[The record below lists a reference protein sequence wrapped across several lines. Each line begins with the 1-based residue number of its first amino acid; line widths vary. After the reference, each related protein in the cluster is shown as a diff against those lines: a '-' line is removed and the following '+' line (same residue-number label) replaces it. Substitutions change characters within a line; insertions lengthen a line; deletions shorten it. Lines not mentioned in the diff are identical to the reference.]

1 MFGVPKI
8 LSILTFNNIDKSGY
22 LPNLIIPNPDDSPM
36 PKIRIL
42 DPHTIDKIAAGE
54 VVERPASVVKE
65 LVENALDAGAKSII
79 VELKDAGRAL
89 IRVTD
94 DGCGMAPD
102 DAELAFERHATSKLS
117 RIEDLDSLRTLG
129 FRGEALSSIGAV
141 ARVELLTRASDAAV
155 GTMVC
160 IEFGKLAAVK
170 QAARE
175 PGTSVYV
182 RELFGNVPARR
193 KFMRGARAELARIA
207 DVASKAA
214 LASPSVSFTLIS
226 DGKDLF
232 RTRGDGDLLRAIG
245 DVLGKDR
252 ASEMLPAE
260 CSKGAMNLSG
270 YVARPSV
277 SRSSAQ
283 HQLFFVNGR
292 PVSSAALAEAVEDG
306 YRGLVMKERHPIVVL
321 SVSLPPS
328 AVDANVHPT
337 KREVRFGDEL
347 AVYDFVKEGVRE
359 ALSSARLI
367 PEPMGRGGDA
377 RKASGAMPPAGV
389 KPLVQAEAMQAKLI
403 GSEAQLEGRPVDSD
417 AESRPMPR
425 DSRAIGQVLDTY
437 IVVEH
442 AHGIFLL
449 DQHAAHERVVFEALK
464 VSSKRASQSLLEPIN
479 VDVGAGKLARV
490 VELAPMLAELGFD
503 MEPFGERSV
512 LVRAVP
518 VVAGEM
524 ESAERLHDLIDD
536 LERVGKAKTT
546 AARRDELLHR
556 VACHAAIRAGEHLT
570 LERMERLISEM
581 RRLAVPYT
589 CPHGRPV
596 AIALSKRDL
605 ERMFGRA

>member
-1 MFGVPKI
+1 
-8 LSILTFNNIDKSGY
+8 
-22 LPNLIIPNPDDSPM
+22 
-36 PKIRIL
+36 
-42 DPHTIDKIAAGE
+42 
-54 VVERPASVVKE
+54 
-65 LVENALDAGAKSII
+65 
-79 VELKDAGRAL
+79 
-89 IRVTD
+89 
-94 DGCGMAPD
+94 
-102 DAELAFERHATSKLS
+102 
-117 RIEDLDSLRTLG
+117 LRTLG

-141 ARVELLTRASDAAV
+141 ARVELLTRTPDSDI

-160 IEFGKLAAVK
+160 VDCGKLASVK

-214 LASPSVSFTLIS
+214 LASPDVSFTLIS
-226 DGKDLF
+226 DGKELF
-232 RTRGDGDLLRAIG
+232 RTRGAGDLLRAIG
-245 DVLGKDR
+245 DVLGKDK
-252 ASEMLPAE
+252 ASEMLPARSE
-260 CSKGAMNLSG
+260 KGAMRLSG
-270 YVARPSV
+270 FVARPSV
-277 SRSSAQ
+277 TRSSAQ

-306 YRGLVMKERHPIVVL
+306 YSGLVMKERHPVVVL
-321 SVSLPPS
+321 NVQLPPAS
-328 AVDANVHPT
+328 VDANVHPT

-359 ALSSARLI
+359 ALSKARLI
-367 PEPMGRGGDA
+367 PEPAKRIGT
-377 RKASGAMPPAGV
+377 SPAGV
-389 KPLVQAEAMQAKLI
+389 RPLPP
-403 GSEAQLEGRPVDSD
+403 AQLTQMSLEVPKAAEPTSGEPLSDEVVDD
-417 AESRPMPR
+417 GAPLPR
-425 DSRAIGQVLDTY
+425 DARAIGQVLDTY
-437 IVVEH
+437 VVVEH

-464 VSSKRASQSLLEPIN
+464 ASAGGRRSSQTLLEPMT

-490 VELAPMLAELGFD
+490 AELSHLLAEIGFEI
-503 MEPFGERSV
+503 EPFGERSV

-536 LERVGKAKTT
+536 LERVGRAKTT

-556 VACHAAIRAGEHLT
+556 IACHAAIRAGERLT
-570 LERMERLISEM
+570 IERMERLIAEM
-581 RRLAVPYT
+581 RRLSVPYT

-596 AIALSKRDL
+596 AIALSKSDL
-605 ERMFGRA
+605 ERMFGRAG